1 MNKLDKIE
9 LEKSIKDL
17 QARKNE
23 LSALILAENS
33 VENAEK
39 LHAEAKENAK
49 ALESA
54 EIKLKENSQIKG
66 EPIMS
71 KYLETKNSSRD
82 FINILKTA
90 GDKEAVVNAWGA
102 KLAENDL
109 TVEDKGLLLP
119 KRLVASIETAL
130 VESNPVFKVFQL
142 THVGALLVQKGLKSS
157 DEAKVHVEGT
167 EKVLQNAV
175 LTTDAITPQ
184 LIYKAQSISTRT
196 KEVTENFEEVYA
208 VVVAELTQA
217 IVNKAVDLALIE
229 GTGNEDGF
237 LAIMNETDAEKV
249 KEIKSTTF
257 VDGIE
262 DATDFV
268 RGREGRKFLIVTAE
282 QRKALLK
289 EVRALV
295 APARLRNDDAELA
308 SEVGVDELIVYTGS
322 KTIKPIVLVDQAYK
336 IDMKDLTKVDAFEWK
351 TNGNV
356 ILMESL
362 SAGKMNKIK
371 GAAFVTVA
379 PATK

>member
-17 QARKNE
+17 QARKNK
-23 LSALILAENS
+23 LSELILAENS

-49 ALESA
+49 ALELA

-109 TVEDKGLLLP
+109 KVEDKGLLLP
-119 KRLVASIETAL
+119 KRLVDSIETAL
-130 VESNPVFKVFQL
+130 VEANPVFKVFQM
-142 THVGALLVQKGLKSS
+142 THVGALLVQKGLKST

-217 IVNKAVDLALIE
+217 IVNKAVDLALVE

-237 LAIMNETDAEKV
+237 LSIMNETDAEKV
-249 KEIKSTTF
+249 KEIKSTTL

-295 APARLRNDDAELA
+295 APARVRNDDAELA

-322 KTIKPIVLVDQAYK
+322 KAIKPIVLVDQAYK

-371 GAAFVTVA
+371 GASFVTVA

>member
-1 MNKLDKIE
+1 MNKLDRIE

-17 QARKNE
+17 QARNNE
-23 LSALILAENS
+23 IKGLILAENS
-33 VENAEK
+33 VDSAKILDAEFKEN
-39 LHAEAKENAK
+39 EAKIN
-49 ALESA
+49 SA
-54 EIKLKENSQIKG
+54 QIKLEENSKIKG
-66 EPIMS
+66 EPTMS
-71 KYLETKNSSRD
+71 KYLETQNSSRD

-90 GDKEAVVNAWGA
+90 GDKDAVMNAWNA

-109 TVEDKGLLLP
+109 KVEDKGLLLP
-119 KRLVASIETAL
+119 KRLVDSIETAL
-130 VESNPVFKVFQL
+130 TETNPVFKVFQL
-142 THVGALLVQKGLKSS
+142 THVGALLVQKGLKST

-175 LTTDAITPQ
+175 LTADSITPQ
-184 LIYKAQSISTRT
+184 LLYKAQSISTRN
-196 KEVTENFEEVYA
+196 KEILENFEEVYA

-217 IVNKAVDLALIE
+217 IVNKAVDLALVE
-229 GTGNEDGF
+229 GKGNADGF
-237 LAIMNETDAEKV
+237 LAIMNETDTEKV
-249 KEIKSTTF
+249 KEITAKKL

-295 APARLRNDDAELA
+295 APARVRNDDAEIA

-322 KTIKPIVLVDQAYK
+322 KAIKPIVIVDQAYK

-379 PATK
+379 P

>member
-17 QARKNE
+17 QARKNK
-23 LSALILAENS
+23 LSELILAENS

-49 ALESA
+49 ALELA

-109 TVEDKGLLLP
+109 KVEDKGLLLP
-119 KRLVASIETAL
+119 KRLVDSIETAL
-130 VESNPVFKVFQL
+130 VEANPVFKVFQM
-142 THVGALLVQKGLKSS
+142 THVGALLVQKGLKST

-208 VVVAELTQA
+208 VVVADLTQA
-217 IVNKAVDLALIE
+217 IVNKAVDLALVE

-237 LAIMNETDAEKV
+237 LSIMNETDAEKV
-249 KEIKSTTF
+249 KEIKSTTL

-295 APARLRNDDAELA
+295 APARVRNDDAELA

-322 KTIKPIVLVDQAYK
+322 KAIKPIVLVDQAYK

-371 GAAFVTVA
+371 GASFVTVA

>member
-23 LSALILAENS
+23 LSELILAENS

-39 LHAEAKENAK
+39 LHAEAKENAQ
-49 ALESA
+49 ALKLA
-54 EIKLKENSQIKG
+54 EIKLQENSQIKG
-66 EPIMS
+66 EPTMT

-82 FINILKTA
+82 FINILKSA

-109 TVEDKGLLLP
+109 KVEDKGLLLP
-119 KRLVASIETAL
+119 KRLVDSIETAL
-130 VESNPVFKVFQL
+130 VEANPVFKVFQL
-142 THVGALLVQKGLKSS
+142 THVGALLVQKGLKST

-196 KEVTENFEEVYA
+196 KEVTENFEEIYA

-217 IVNKAVDLALIE
+217 IVNKAVDLALVE

-237 LAIMNETDAEKV
+237 LAIMKETDAEKV
-249 KEIKSTTF
+249 KEIKSATL

-262 DATDFV
+262 DATNFV

-282 QRKALLK
+282 QRKALLG

-295 APARLRNDDAELA
+295 APTRVRNDDAELA

-322 KTIKPIVLVDQAYK
+322 KAIKPIVIVDQTYK

-371 GAAFVTVA
+371 GASFITVT
-379 PATK
+379 PK

>member
-23 LSALILAENS
+23 LSAMILAENS

-49 ALESA
+49 ALELA

-109 TVEDKGLLLP
+109 TVDDKGLLLP
-119 KRLVASIETAL
+119 KRLVDSIETAL

-142 THVGALLVQKGLKSS
+142 THVGALLVQKGLKST

-217 IVNKAVDLALIE
+217 IVNKAVDLALVE

-237 LAIMNETDAEKV
+237 LSIMNETDAEKV
-249 KEIKSTTF
+249 KEIKSTTL

-295 APARLRNDDAELA
+295 APARVRNDDAELA

-322 KTIKPIVLVDQAYK
+322 KAIKPIVLVDQAYK

-371 GAAFVTVA
+371 GASFVTVA

>member
-23 LSALILAENS
+23 LSELILAENS

-39 LHAEAKENAK
+39 LHAEAKENAQ
-49 ALESA
+49 ALKLA
-54 EIKLKENSQIKG
+54 EIKLQENSQIKG
-66 EPIMS
+66 EPTMT

-82 FINILKTA
+82 FINILKSA

-109 TVEDKGLLLP
+109 KVEDKGLLLP
-119 KRLVASIETAL
+119 KRLVDSIETAL
-130 VESNPVFKVFQL
+130 VEANPAFKVFQL
-142 THVGALLVQKGLKSS
+142 THVGALLVQKGLKST

-196 KEVTENFEEVYA
+196 KEVTENFEEIYA

-217 IVNKAVDLALIE
+217 IVNKAVDLALVE

-237 LAIMNETDAEKV
+237 LAIMKETDAEKV
-249 KEIKSTTF
+249 KEIKSATL

-282 QRKALLK
+282 QRKALLG

-295 APARLRNDDAELA
+295 APARVRNDDAELA

-322 KTIKPIVLVDQAYK
+322 KAIKPIVIVDQAYK

-371 GAAFVTVA
+371 GASFITVT
-379 PATK
+379 PK

>member
-17 QARKNE
+17 QARKNK
-23 LSALILAENS
+23 LSELILAENS

-49 ALESA
+49 ALELA

-109 TVEDKGLLLP
+109 KVEDEGLLLP
-119 KRLVASIETAL
+119 KRLVDSIETAL
-130 VESNPVFKVFQL
+130 VEANPVFKVFQM
-142 THVGALLVQKGLKSS
+142 THVGALLVQKGLKST

-217 IVNKAVDLALIE
+217 IVNKAVDLALVE

-237 LAIMNETDAEKV
+237 LSIMNETDAEKV
-249 KEIKSTTF
+249 KEIKSTTL

-295 APARLRNDDAELA
+295 APARVRNDDAELA

-322 KTIKPIVLVDQAYK
+322 KAIKPIVLVDQAYK

-371 GAAFVTVA
+371 GASFVTVA

>member
-1 MNKLDKIE
+1 MNKLDRIE

-17 QARKNE
+17 QARNNE
-23 LSALILAENS
+23 IKGLILAENS
-33 VENAEK
+33 VDSAKVLDAEFKEN
-39 LHAEAKENAK
+39 EAKIN
-49 ALESA
+49 SA
-54 EIKLKENSQIKG
+54 QIKLEENSKIKG
-66 EPIMS
+66 EPTMS
-71 KYLETKNSSRD
+71 KYLETQNSSRD
-82 FINILKTA
+82 LINILKTA
-90 GDKEAVVNAWGA
+90 GDKDAVINAWNA
-102 KLAENDL
+102 KLAENDIK
-109 TVEDKGLLLP
+109 VEDKGLVLP
-119 KRLVASIETAL
+119 KRLVDSIETAL
-130 VESNPVFKVFQL
+130 TETNPVFKVFQL
-142 THVGALLVQKGLKSS
+142 THVGALLVQKGLKST

-175 LTTDAITPQ
+175 LTADSITPQ
-184 LIYKAQSISTRT
+184 LIYKAQSISTRN
-196 KEVTENFEEVYA
+196 KEILENFEEVYA

-217 IVNKAVDLALIE
+217 IVNKAVDLALVE
-229 GTGNEDGF
+229 GKGNADGF
-237 LAIMNETDAEKV
+237 LAIMNETDTEKV
-249 KEIKSTTF
+249 KEITAKKL

-295 APARLRNDDAELA
+295 APARVRNDDAEIA

-322 KTIKPIVLVDQAYK
+322 KAIKPIVIVDQAYK

-379 PATK
+379 P

>member
-23 LSALILAENS
+23 LSELILAENS

-39 LHAEAKENAK
+39 LHAEAKENAQ
-49 ALESA
+49 ALKLA
-54 EIKLKENSQIKG
+54 EIKLQENSQIKG
-66 EPIMS
+66 EPTMT

-82 FINILKTA
+82 FINILKSA

-109 TVEDKGLLLP
+109 KVEDKGLLLP
-119 KRLVASIETAL
+119 KRLVDSIETAL
-130 VESNPVFKVFQL
+130 VEANPVFKVFQL
-142 THVGALLVQKGLKSS
+142 THVGALLVQKGLKST

-196 KEVTENFEEVYA
+196 KEVTENFEEIYA

-237 LAIMNETDAEKV
+237 LAIMKETDAEKV
-249 KEIKSTTF
+249 KEIKSATL

-282 QRKALLK
+282 QRKALLG

-295 APARLRNDDAELA
+295 APARVRNDDAELA

-322 KTIKPIVLVDQAYK
+322 KAIKPIVIVDQSYK

-371 GAAFVTVA
+371 GASFITVT
-379 PATK
+379 PQ

>member
-1 MNKLDKIE
+1 MNKLDRLE

-17 QARKNE
+17 QARNNE
-23 LSALILAENS
+23 IKGLILAENS
-33 VENAEK
+33 VESAKVLDSEF
-39 LHAEAKENAK
+39 KENELSIKTAQ
-49 ALESA
+49 
-54 EIKLKENSQIKG
+54 IKLEENSKIKG
-66 EPIMS
+66 EPTMS
-71 KYLETKNSSRD
+71 KYLETQNSSRD
-82 FINILKTA
+82 LINILKTA
-90 GDKEAVVNAWGA
+90 GDKDAVMNAWNA
-102 KLAENDL
+102 KLAENDIK
-109 TVEDKGLLLP
+109 VEDKGLVLP
-119 KRLVASIETAL
+119 KRLVDSIETAL
-130 VESNPVFKVFQL
+130 TETNPVFKVFQL
-142 THVGALLVQKGLKSS
+142 THVGALLINKGLKST

-175 LTTDAITPQ
+175 LTADSITPQ
-184 LIYKAQSISTRT
+184 LIYKAQSISTRN
-196 KEVTENFEEVYA
+196 KELLENFEEVYA

-217 IVNKAVDLALIE
+217 IVNKAVDLALVE
-229 GTGNEDGF
+229 GKGNADGF
-237 LAIMNETDAEKV
+237 LAIMNETDTEKV
-249 KEIKSTTF
+249 KEITAKKL

-295 APARLRNDDAELA
+295 APARVRNDDAEIA

-322 KTIKPIVLVDQAYK
+322 KAIKPIVIVDQAYK

-362 SAGKMNKIK
+362 SAGKMAKIK
-371 GAAFVTVA
+371 GAAFVTVT
-379 PATK
+379 P

>member
-1 MNKLDKIE
+1 MNKLDRIE

-17 QARKNE
+17 QARNNE
-23 LSALILAENS
+23 IKGLILAENS
-33 VENAEK
+33 VDSAKVLDAEFKEN
-39 LHAEAKENAK
+39 EAKIN
-49 ALESA
+49 SA
-54 EIKLKENSQIKG
+54 QIKLEENSKIKG
-66 EPIMS
+66 EPTMS
-71 KYLETKNSSRD
+71 KYLETQNSSRD

-90 GDKEAVVNAWGA
+90 GDKDAVMNAWNA

-109 TVEDKGLLLP
+109 KVEDKGLVLP
-119 KRLVASIETAL
+119 KRLVDSIETAL
-130 VESNPVFKVFQL
+130 TETNPVFKVFQL
-142 THVGALLVQKGLKSS
+142 THVGALLVQKGLKST

-175 LTTDAITPQ
+175 LTADSITPQ
-184 LIYKAQSISTRT
+184 LIYKAQSISTRN
-196 KEVTENFEEVYA
+196 KEILENFEEVYA

-217 IVNKAVDLALIE
+217 IVNKAVDLALVE
-229 GTGNEDGF
+229 GKGNADGF
-237 LAIMNETDAEKV
+237 LAIMNETDTEKV
-249 KEIKSTTF
+249 KEITAKKL

-295 APARLRNDDAELA
+295 APARVRNDDAEIA

-322 KTIKPIVLVDQAYK
+322 KAIKPIVIVDQAYK

-371 GAAFVTVA
+371 GAAFVTVT
-379 PATK
+379 P

>member
-49 ALESA
+49 ALELA

-66 EPIMS
+66 EQIMS

-90 GDKEAVVNAWGA
+90 GDKDAVVNAWGA

-109 TVEDKGLLLP
+109 SVDDKGLLLP
-119 KRLVASIETAL
+119 KRLVDSIETAL

-142 THVGALLVQKGLKSS
+142 THVGALLVQKGLKST

-196 KEVTENFEEVYA
+196 KEVSDNYEEIYS

-217 IVNKAVDLALIE
+217 IVNKAVDLALVE

-237 LAIMNETDAEKV
+237 LAIMKETDAEKV
-249 KEIKSTTF
+249 KEIKSTTL

-268 RGREGRKFLIVTAE
+268 RGREGRKFLIVTAK

-295 APARLRNDDAELA
+295 APARVRNDDAELA

-322 KTIKPIVLVDQAYK
+322 KAIKPIVLVDQAYK

-371 GAAFVTVA
+371 GAAFVTVTTVA
-379 PATK
+379 P

>member
-1 MNKLDKIE
+1 MNKLDRLE

-17 QARKNE
+17 QARNNE
-23 LSALILAENS
+23 IKGLILAENS
-33 VENAEK
+33 VESAKVLDSEF
-39 LHAEAKENAK
+39 KENELSIKTAQ
-49 ALESA
+49 
-54 EIKLKENSQIKG
+54 IKLEENSKIKG
-66 EPIMS
+66 EPTMS
-71 KYLETKNSSRD
+71 KYLETQNASRD
-82 FINILKTA
+82 FINILKSA
-90 GDKEAVVNAWGA
+90 GDKDAVMNAWNA

-109 TVEDKGLLLP
+109 KVEDKGLVLP
-119 KRLVASIETAL
+119 KRLVDSIETAL
-130 VESNPVFKVFQL
+130 TETNPVFKVFQL
-142 THVGALLVQKGLKSS
+142 THVGALLINKGLKST

-175 LTTDAITPQ
+175 LTADSITPQ
-184 LIYKAQSISTRT
+184 LIYKAQSISTRN
-196 KEVTENFEEVYA
+196 KELLENFEEVYA

-217 IVNKAVDLALIE
+217 IVNKAVDLALVE
-229 GTGNEDGF
+229 GKGNADGF

-249 KEIKSTTF
+249 KEITAKTL

-295 APARLRNDDAELA
+295 APARVRNDDAEIA
-308 SEVGVDELIVYTGS
+308 SEVGVDELIVYTGT
-322 KTIKPIVLVDQAYK
+322 KAIKPIVVVDQAYK

-362 SAGKMNKIK
+362 SAGKMAKIK

-379 PATK
+379 P

>member
-17 QARKNE
+17 QARKNK
-23 LSALILAENS
+23 LSELILAENS

-49 ALESA
+49 ALELA

-109 TVEDKGLLLP
+109 KVEDKGLLLP
-119 KRLVASIETAL
+119 KRLVDSIETAL
-130 VESNPVFKVFQL
+130 VEANPVFKVFQM
-142 THVGALLVQKGLKSS
+142 THVGALLVQKGLKST

-217 IVNKAVDLALIE
+217 IVNKAVDLALVE

-237 LAIMNETDAEKV
+237 LSIMNETDAEKV
-249 KEIKSTTF
+249 KEIKSTTL

-295 APARLRNDDAELA
+295 APARVRNDDAELA

-322 KTIKPIVLVDQAYK
+322 KAIKPIILVDQAYK

-371 GAAFVTVA
+371 GASFVTVA

>member
-1 MNKLDKIE
+1 MNKLDRIE

-17 QARKNE
+17 QARNNE
-23 LSALILAENS
+23 IKGLILAENS
-33 VENAEK
+33 VDSAKVLDAEFKEN
-39 LHAEAKENAK
+39 EAKIN
-49 ALESA
+49 SA
-54 EIKLKENSQIKG
+54 QIKLEENSKIKG
-66 EPIMS
+66 EPTMS
-71 KYLETKNSSRD
+71 KYLETQNSSRD
-82 FINILKTA
+82 LINILKTA
-90 GDKEAVVNAWGA
+90 GDKDAVMNAWNA
-102 KLAENDL
+102 KLAENDIK
-109 TVEDKGLLLP
+109 VEDKGLVLP
-119 KRLVASIETAL
+119 KRLVDSIETAL
-130 VESNPVFKVFQL
+130 TETNPVFKVFQL
-142 THVGALLVQKGLKSS
+142 THVGALLINKGLKST

-175 LTTDAITPQ
+175 LTADSITPQ
-184 LIYKAQSISTRT
+184 LIYKAQSISTRN
-196 KEVTENFEEVYA
+196 KELLENFEEVYA

-217 IVNKAVDLALIE
+217 IVNKAVDLALVE
-229 GTGNEDGF
+229 GKGNADGF

-249 KEIKSTTF
+249 KEITAKTL

-295 APARLRNDDAELA
+295 APARVRNDDAEIA

-322 KTIKPIVLVDQAYK
+322 KAIKPIVIVDQAYK
-336 IDMKDLTKVDAFEWK
+336 IDMKDLTKIDAFEWK

-371 GAAFVTVA
+371 GGAFVTVA
-379 PATK
+379 P

>member
-1 MNKLDKIE
+1 MNKLDRLE

-17 QARKNE
+17 QARNNE
-23 LSALILAENS
+23 IKGLILAENS
-33 VENAEK
+33 VDSAKILDAEFKEN
-39 LHAEAKENAK
+39 EAKIN
-49 ALESA
+49 SA
-54 EIKLKENSQIKG
+54 QIKLEENSKIKG
-66 EPIMS
+66 EPTMS
-71 KYLETKNSSRD
+71 KYLETQNSSRD
-82 FINILKTA
+82 LINILKTA
-90 GDKEAVVNAWGA
+90 GDKDAVINAWNA
-102 KLAENDL
+102 KLAENDIK
-109 TVEDKGLLLP
+109 VEDKGLVLP
-119 KRLVASIETAL
+119 KRLVDSIETAL
-130 VESNPVFKVFQL
+130 TETNPVFKVFQL
-142 THVGALLVQKGLKSS
+142 THVGALLINKGLKST

-175 LTTDAITPQ
+175 LTADSITPQ
-184 LIYKAQSISTRT
+184 LIYKAQSISTRN
-196 KEVTENFEEVYA
+196 KELLENFEEVYA

-217 IVNKAVDLALIE
+217 IVNKAVDLALVE
-229 GTGNEDGF
+229 GKGNADGF
-237 LAIMNETDAEKV
+237 LAIMNETDTEKV
-249 KEIKSTTF
+249 KEITAKKL

-295 APARLRNDDAELA
+295 APARVRNDDAEIA

-322 KTIKPIVLVDQAYK
+322 KAIKPIVIVDQAYK

-362 SAGKMNKIK
+362 SAGKMAKIK
-371 GAAFVTVA
+371 GAAFVTVT
-379 PATK
+379 P

>member
-1 MNKLDKIE
+1 MNKLDRIE

-17 QARKNE
+17 QARNNE
-23 LSALILAENS
+23 IKGLILAENS
-33 VENAEK
+33 LDSAKSLDAEFKEN
-39 LHAEAKENAK
+39 EAKIN
-49 ALESA
+49 SA
-54 EIKLKENSQIKG
+54 QIKLEENSKIKG
-66 EPIMS
+66 EPTMS
-71 KYLETKNSSRD
+71 KYLETQNSSRD

-90 GDKEAVVNAWGA
+90 GDKDAVMNAWNA

-109 TVEDKGLLLP
+109 KVEDKGLLLP
-119 KRLVASIETAL
+119 KRLVDSIETAL
-130 VESNPVFKVFQL
+130 TETNPVFKVFQL
-142 THVGALLVQKGLKSS
+142 THVGALLVQKGLKST

-175 LTTDAITPQ
+175 LTADSITPQ
-184 LIYKAQSISTRT
+184 LIYKAQSISTRN
-196 KEVTENFEEVYA
+196 KEILENFEEVYA

-217 IVNKAVDLALIE
+217 IVNKAVDLALVE
-229 GTGNEDGF
+229 GKGNADGF
-237 LAIMNETDAEKV
+237 LAIMNETDTEKV
-249 KEIKSTTF
+249 KEITAEKL

-295 APARLRNDDAELA
+295 APARVRNDDAEIA

-322 KTIKPIVLVDQAYK
+322 KAIKPIVIVDQAYK

-371 GAAFVTVA
+371 GAAFVTVTA
-379 PATK
+379 P

>member
-1 MNKLDKIE
+1 MNKLDRLE

-17 QARKNE
+17 QARNNE
-23 LSALILAENS
+23 IKGLILAENS
-33 VENAEK
+33 VESAKVLDSEF
-39 LHAEAKENAK
+39 KENELSIKTAQFK
-49 ALESA
+49 LE
-54 EIKLKENSQIKG
+54 ENSKIKG
-66 EPIMS
+66 EPTMS
-71 KYLETKNSSRD
+71 KYLETQNASRD
-82 FINILKTA
+82 FINILKSA
-90 GDKEAVVNAWGA
+90 GDKDAVMNAWNA

-109 TVEDKGLLLP
+109 KVEDKGLVLP
-119 KRLVASIETAL
+119 KRLVDSIETAL
-130 VESNPVFKVFQL
+130 TETNPVFKVFQL
-142 THVGALLVQKGLKSS
+142 THVGALLINKGLKST

-175 LTTDAITPQ
+175 LTADSITPQ
-184 LIYKAQSISTRT
+184 LIYKAQSISTRN
-196 KEVTENFEEVYA
+196 KELLENFEEVYA

-217 IVNKAVDLALIE
+217 IVNKAVDLALVE
-229 GTGNEDGF
+229 GKGNADGF

-249 KEIKSTTF
+249 KEITATTL

-295 APARLRNDDAELA
+295 APARVRNDDAEIA
-308 SEVGVDELIVYTGS
+308 SEVGVDELIVYTGT
-322 KTIKPIVLVDQAYK
+322 KAIKPIVIVDQAYK

-362 SAGKMNKIK
+362 SAGKMAKIK

-379 PATK
+379 P

>member
-1 MNKLDKIE
+1 MNKLDRLE

-17 QARKNE
+17 QARNNE
-23 LSALILAENS
+23 IKGLILAENS
-33 VENAEK
+33 VESAKILDAEFK
-39 LHAEAKENAK
+39 ENEAKIN
-49 ALESA
+49 SA
-54 EIKLKENSQIKG
+54 QIKLEENSKIKG
-66 EPIMS
+66 EPTMS
-71 KYLETKNSSRD
+71 KYLETQNSSRD

-90 GDKEAVVNAWGA
+90 GDKDAVMNAWNA

-109 TVEDKGLLLP
+109 KVEDKGLVLP
-119 KRLVASIETAL
+119 KRLVDSIETAL
-130 VESNPVFKVFQL
+130 TETNPVFKVFQL
-142 THVGALLVQKGLKSS
+142 THVGALLINKGLKST

-175 LTTDAITPQ
+175 LTADSITPQ
-184 LIYKAQSISTRT
+184 LIYKAQSISTRN
-196 KEVTENFEEVYA
+196 KELLENFEEVYA

-217 IVNKAVDLALIE
+217 IVNKAVDLALVE
-229 GTGNEDGF
+229 GKGNADGF

-249 KEIKSTTF
+249 KEITATTL

-295 APARLRNDDAELA
+295 APARVRNDDAEIA
-308 SEVGVDELIVYTGS
+308 SEVGVDELIVYTGT
-322 KTIKPIVLVDQAYK
+322 KAIKPIVVVDQAYK

-362 SAGKMNKIK
+362 SAGKMAKIK
-371 GAAFVTVA
+371 GAAFVTVT
-379 PATK
+379 P

>member
-1 MNKLDKIE
+1 MNKLDRLE

-17 QARKNE
+17 QARNNE
-23 LSALILAENS
+23 IKGLILAENS
-33 VENAEK
+33 VESAKVLDSEF
-39 LHAEAKENAK
+39 KENELSIKTAQFK
-49 ALESA
+49 LE
-54 EIKLKENSQIKG
+54 ENSKIKG
-66 EPIMS
+66 EPTMS
-71 KYLETKNSSRD
+71 KYLETQNSSRD
-82 FINILKTA
+82 LINILKTA
-90 GDKEAVVNAWGA
+90 GDKDAVMNAWNA
-102 KLAENDL
+102 KLAENDIK
-109 TVEDKGLLLP
+109 VEDKGLVLP
-119 KRLVASIETAL
+119 KRLVDSIETAL
-130 VESNPVFKVFQL
+130 TETNPVFKVFQL
-142 THVGALLVQKGLKSS
+142 THVGALLINKGLKST

-175 LTTDAITPQ
+175 LTADSITPQ
-184 LIYKAQSISTRT
+184 LIYKAQSISTRN
-196 KEVTENFEEVYA
+196 KELLENFEEVYA

-217 IVNKAVDLALIE
+217 IVNKAVDLALVE
-229 GTGNEDGF
+229 GKGNADGF
-237 LAIMNETDAEKV
+237 LAIMNETDTEKV
-249 KEIKSTTF
+249 KEITAKKL

-295 APARLRNDDAELA
+295 APARVRNDDAEIA

-322 KTIKPIVLVDQAYK
+322 KAIKPIVIVDQAYK

-371 GAAFVTVA
+371 GAAFVTVT
-379 PATK
+379 P

>member
-49 ALESA
+49 ALELA

-119 KRLVASIETAL
+119 KRLVSAIETAL

-142 THVGALLVQKGLKSS
+142 THVGALLVQKGLKST

-196 KEVTENFEEVYA
+196 KEVTDNFEEVYA

-237 LAIMNETDAEKV
+237 LAIMKETDTEKV
-249 KEIKSTTF
+249 KEIQSATL

-268 RGREGRKFLIVTAE
+268 RGREGRKFLIITAE

-295 APARLRNDDAELA
+295 APARVRNDDAELA

-322 KTIKPIVLVDQAYK
+322 KAIKPIVLVDQAYK

-379 PATK
+379 PASK

>member
-49 ALESA
+49 ALKLA
-54 EIKLKENSQIKG
+54 EIKLQENSQIKG
-66 EPIMS
+66 EPTMT

-82 FINILKTA
+82 FINILKSA

-109 TVEDKGLLLP
+109 KVEDKGLLLP
-119 KRLVASIETAL
+119 KRLVDSIETAL

-142 THVGALLVQKGLKSS
+142 THVGALLVQKGLKST

-217 IVNKAVDLALIE
+217 IVNKAVDLALVE

-237 LAIMNETDAEKV
+237 LAIMKETDAEKV
-249 KEIKSTTF
+249 KEIKSTTL

-295 APARLRNDDAELA
+295 APARVRNDDAELA

-322 KTIKPIVLVDQAYK
+322 KAIKPIVLVDQAYK

>member
-39 LHAEAKENAK
+39 LHKEAKENAQ
-49 ALESA
+49 ALELA

-90 GDKEAVVNAWGA
+90 GDKDAVVNAWGA

-109 TVEDKGLLLP
+109 TVDDKGLLLP
-119 KRLVASIETAL
+119 KRLVDSIETAL

-142 THVGALLVQKGLKSS
+142 THVGALLVQKGLKST

-217 IVNKAVDLALIE
+217 IVNKAVDLALVE
-229 GTGNEDGF
+229 GSGNEDGF
-237 LAIMNETDAEKV
+237 LAIMKETDAEKV
-249 KEIKSTTF
+249 KEIKSTTL

-295 APARLRNDDAELA
+295 APARVRNDDAELA

-322 KTIKPIVLVDQAYK
+322 KAIKPIVLVDQAYK

-371 GAAFVTVA
+371 GGAFITVA

>member
-1 MNKLDKIE
+1 MNKLDRIE

-17 QARKNE
+17 QARNNE
-23 LSALILAENS
+23 IKGLILAENS
-33 VENAEK
+33 VDSAKVLDAEFKEN
-39 LHAEAKENAK
+39 EAKIN
-49 ALESA
+49 SA
-54 EIKLKENSQIKG
+54 QIKLEENSKIKG
-66 EPIMS
+66 EPTMS
-71 KYLETKNSSRD
+71 KYLETQNSSRD

-90 GDKEAVVNAWGA
+90 GDKDAVMNAWNA

-109 TVEDKGLLLP
+109 KVEDKGLLLP
-119 KRLVASIETAL
+119 KRLVDSIETAL
-130 VESNPVFKVFQL
+130 TETNPVFKVFQL
-142 THVGALLVQKGLKSS
+142 THVGALLVQKGLKST

-175 LTTDAITPQ
+175 LTADSITPQ
-184 LIYKAQSISTRT
+184 LIYKAQSISTRN
-196 KEVTENFEEVYA
+196 KEILENFEEVYA

-217 IVNKAVDLALIE
+217 IVNKAVDLALVE
-229 GTGNEDGF
+229 GKGNADGF
-237 LAIMNETDAEKV
+237 LAIMNETDTEKV
-249 KEIKSTTF
+249 KEITAKKL

-295 APARLRNDDAELA
+295 APARVRNDDAEIA

-322 KTIKPIVLVDQAYK
+322 KAIKPIVIVDQAYK

-379 PATK
+379 P

>member
-1 MNKLDKIE
+1 MNKLDRIE

-17 QARKNE
+17 QARNNE
-23 LSALILAENS
+23 IKGLILAENS
-33 VENAEK
+33 VDSAKILDAKFKEN
-39 LHAEAKENAK
+39 EAKIN
-49 ALESA
+49 SA
-54 EIKLKENSQIKG
+54 QIKLEENSKIKG
-66 EPIMS
+66 EPTMS
-71 KYLETKNSSRD
+71 KYLETQNSSRD

-90 GDKEAVVNAWGA
+90 GDKDAVMNAWNA

-109 TVEDKGLLLP
+109 KVEDKGLLLP
-119 KRLVASIETAL
+119 KRLVDSIETAL
-130 VESNPVFKVFQL
+130 TETNPVFKVFQL
-142 THVGALLVQKGLKSS
+142 THVGALLVQKGLKST

-175 LTTDAITPQ
+175 LTADSITPQ
-184 LIYKAQSISTRT
+184 LIYKAQSISTRN
-196 KEVTENFEEVYA
+196 KEILENFEEVYA

-217 IVNKAVDLALIE
+217 IVNKAVDLALVE
-229 GTGNEDGF
+229 GKGNADGF
-237 LAIMNETDAEKV
+237 LAIMNETDTEKV
-249 KEIKSTTF
+249 KEITAEKL

-295 APARLRNDDAELA
+295 APARVRNDDAEIA

-322 KTIKPIVLVDQAYK
+322 KAIKPIVIVDQAYK

-371 GAAFVTVA
+371 GAAFVTVTA
-379 PATK
+379 P

>member
-1 MNKLDKIE
+1 MNKLDRLE

-17 QARKNE
+17 QARNNE
-23 LSALILAENS
+23 IKGLILAENS
-33 VENAEK
+33 VESAKVLDSEF
-39 LHAEAKENAK
+39 KENELSIKTAQ
-49 ALESA
+49 
-54 EIKLKENSQIKG
+54 IKLEENSKIKG
-66 EPIMS
+66 EPTMS
-71 KYLETKNSSRD
+71 KYLETQNASRD
-82 FINILKTA
+82 LINILKTA
-90 GDKEAVVNAWGA
+90 GDKDAVMNAWNA
-102 KLAENDL
+102 KLAENDIK
-109 TVEDKGLLLP
+109 VEDKGLVLP
-119 KRLVASIETAL
+119 KRLVDSIETAL
-130 VESNPVFKVFQL
+130 TETNPVFKVFQL
-142 THVGALLVQKGLKSS
+142 THVGALLINKGLKST

-175 LTTDAITPQ
+175 LTADSITPQ
-184 LIYKAQSISTRT
+184 LIYKAQSISTRN
-196 KEVTENFEEVYA
+196 KELLENFEEVYA

-217 IVNKAVDLALIE
+217 IVNKAVDLALVE
-229 GTGNEDGF
+229 GKGNADGF
-237 LAIMNETDAEKV
+237 LAIMNETDTEKV
-249 KEIKSTTF
+249 KEITAEKL

-295 APARLRNDDAELA
+295 APARVRNDDAEIA
-308 SEVGVDELIVYTGS
+308 SEVGVDELIVYTGT
-322 KTIKPIVLVDQAYK
+322 KAIKPIVVVDQAYK

-362 SAGKMNKIK
+362 SAGKMAKIK

-379 PATK
+379 P

>member
-49 ALESA
+49 ALKLA
-54 EIKLKENSQIKG
+54 EIKLQENSQIKG
-66 EPIMS
+66 EPTMT

-82 FINILKTA
+82 FINILKSA

-109 TVEDKGLLLP
+109 KVEDKGLLLP
-119 KRLVASIETAL
+119 KRLVDSIETAL

-142 THVGALLVQKGLKSS
+142 THVGALLVQKGLKST

-167 EKVLQNAV
+167 GKVLQNAV

-217 IVNKAVDLALIE
+217 IVNKAVDLALVE

-237 LAIMNETDAEKV
+237 LAIMKETDAEKV
-249 KEIKSTTF
+249 KEIKSTTL

-295 APARLRNDDAELA
+295 APARVRNDDAELA

-322 KTIKPIVLVDQAYK
+322 KAIKPIVLVDQAYK

>member
-1 MNKLDKIE
+1 MNKLDRIE

-17 QARKNE
+17 QARNNE
-23 LSALILAENS
+23 IKGLILAENS
-33 VENAEK
+33 VDSAKVLDAEFKEN
-39 LHAEAKENAK
+39 EAKIN
-49 ALESA
+49 SA
-54 EIKLKENSQIKG
+54 QIKLEENSKIKG
-66 EPIMS
+66 EPTMS
-71 KYLETKNSSRD
+71 KYLETQNSSRD
-82 FINILKTA
+82 LINILKTA
-90 GDKEAVVNAWGA
+90 GDKDAVMNAWNA
-102 KLAENDL
+102 KLAENDIK
-109 TVEDKGLLLP
+109 VEDKGLLLP
-119 KRLVASIETAL
+119 KRLVDSIETAL
-130 VESNPVFKVFQL
+130 TETNPVFKVFQL
-142 THVGALLVQKGLKSS
+142 THVGALLVQKGLKST

-175 LTTDAITPQ
+175 LTADSITPQ
-184 LIYKAQSISTRT
+184 LIYKAQSISTRN
-196 KEVTENFEEVYA
+196 KEILENFEEVYA

-217 IVNKAVDLALIE
+217 IVNKAVDLALVE
-229 GTGNEDGF
+229 GKGNADGF
-237 LAIMNETDAEKV
+237 LAIMKETDTEKV
-249 KEIKSTTF
+249 KEITAKKL

-295 APARLRNDDAELA
+295 APARVRNDDAEIA

-322 KTIKPIVLVDQAYK
+322 KAIKPIVIVDQAYK

-371 GAAFVTVA
+371 GAAFVTVT
-379 PATK
+379 P

>member
-1 MNKLDKIE
+1 MNKLDRLE

-17 QARKNE
+17 QARNNE
-23 LSALILAENS
+23 IKGLILAENS
-33 VENAEK
+33 VESAKVLDSEF
-39 LHAEAKENAK
+39 KENELSIKTAQFK
-49 ALESA
+49 LE
-54 EIKLKENSQIKG
+54 ENSKIKG
-66 EPIMS
+66 EPTMS
-71 KYLETKNSSRD
+71 KYLETQNASRD
-82 FINILKTA
+82 FINILKSA
-90 GDKEAVVNAWGA
+90 GDKDAVMNAWNA

-109 TVEDKGLLLP
+109 KVEDKGLVLP
-119 KRLVASIETAL
+119 KRLVDSIETAL
-130 VESNPVFKVFQL
+130 TETNPVFKVFQL
-142 THVGALLVQKGLKSS
+142 THVGALLINKGLKST

-175 LTTDAITPQ
+175 LTADSITPQ
-184 LIYKAQSISTRT
+184 LIYKAQSISTRN
-196 KEVTENFEEVYA
+196 KELLENFEEVYA

-217 IVNKAVDLALIE
+217 IVNKAVDLALVE
-229 GTGNEDGF
+229 GKGNADGF

-249 KEIKSTTF
+249 KEITATTL

-295 APARLRNDDAELA
+295 APARVRNDDAEIA
-308 SEVGVDELIVYTGS
+308 SEVGVDELIVYTGT
-322 KTIKPIVLVDQAYK
+322 KAIKPIVVVDQAYK

-362 SAGKMNKIK
+362 SAGKMAKIK

-379 PATK
+379 P

>member
-1 MNKLDKIE
+1 MNKLDRLE

-17 QARKNE
+17 QARNNE
-23 LSALILAENS
+23 IKGLILAENS
-33 VENAEK
+33 VESAKVLDSEFKEN
-39 LHAEAKENAK
+39 EAKIN
-49 ALESA
+49 SA
-54 EIKLKENSQIKG
+54 QIKLEENSKIKG
-66 EPIMS
+66 EPTMS
-71 KYLETKNSSRD
+71 KYLETQNSSRD

-90 GDKEAVVNAWGA
+90 GDKDAVINAWNA

-109 TVEDKGLLLP
+109 KVEDKGLVLP
-119 KRLVASIETAL
+119 KRLVDSIETAL
-130 VESNPVFKVFQL
+130 TETNPVFKVFQL
-142 THVGALLVQKGLKSS
+142 THVGALLINKGLKST

-175 LTTDAITPQ
+175 LTADSITPQ
-184 LIYKAQSISTRT
+184 LIYKAQSISTRN
-196 KEVTENFEEVYA
+196 KELLENFEEVYA

-217 IVNKAVDLALIE
+217 IVNKAVDLALVE
-229 GTGNEDGF
+229 GKGNADGF

-249 KEIKSTTF
+249 KEITATTL

-295 APARLRNDDAELA
+295 APARVRNDDAEIA
-308 SEVGVDELIVYTGS
+308 SEVGVDELIVYTGT
-322 KTIKPIVLVDQAYK
+322 KAIKPIVVVDQAYK

-362 SAGKMNKIK
+362 SAGKMAKIK
-371 GAAFVTVA
+371 GAAFVTVT
-379 PATK
+379 P

>member
-1 MNKLDKIE
+1 MNKLDRIE

-17 QARKNE
+17 QARNNE
-23 LSALILAENS
+23 IKGLILAENS
-33 VENAEK
+33 VDSAKVLDAEFKEN
-39 LHAEAKENAK
+39 EAKIN
-49 ALESA
+49 SA
-54 EIKLKENSQIKG
+54 QIKLEENSKIKG
-66 EPIMS
+66 EPTMS
-71 KYLETKNSSRD
+71 KYLETQNSSRD

-90 GDKEAVVNAWGA
+90 GDKDAVMNAWNA
-102 KLAENDL
+102 KLAENDIK
-109 TVEDKGLLLP
+109 VEDKGLLLP
-119 KRLVASIETAL
+119 KRLVDSIETAL
-130 VESNPVFKVFQL
+130 TETNPVFKVFQL
-142 THVGALLVQKGLKSS
+142 THVGALLVQKGLKST

-175 LTTDAITPQ
+175 LTADSITPQ
-184 LIYKAQSISTRT
+184 LIYKAQSISTRN
-196 KEVTENFEEVYA
+196 KEILENFEEVYA

-217 IVNKAVDLALIE
+217 IVNKAVDLALVE
-229 GTGNEDGF
+229 GKGNADGF
-237 LAIMNETDAEKV
+237 LAIMNETDTEKV
-249 KEIKSTTF
+249 KEITAKKL

-295 APARLRNDDAELA
+295 APARVRNDDAEIA

-322 KTIKPIVLVDQAYK
+322 KAIKPIVIVDQAYK

-379 PATK
+379 P

>member
-1 MNKLDKIE
+1 MNKLDRLE

-17 QARKNE
+17 QARNNE
-23 LSALILAENS
+23 IKGLILAENS
-33 VENAEK
+33 VESAKVLDSEF
-39 LHAEAKENAK
+39 KENELSIKTAQFK
-49 ALESA
+49 LE
-54 EIKLKENSQIKG
+54 ENSKIKG
-66 EPIMS
+66 EPTMS
-71 KYLETKNSSRD
+71 KYLETQNASRD
-82 FINILKTA
+82 FINILKSA
-90 GDKEAVVNAWGA
+90 GDKDAVMNAWNA

-109 TVEDKGLLLP
+109 KVEDKGLVLP
-119 KRLVASIETAL
+119 KRLVDSIETAL
-130 VESNPVFKVFQL
+130 TETNPVFKVFQL
-142 THVGALLVQKGLKSS
+142 THVGALLINKGLKST

-175 LTTDAITPQ
+175 LTADSITPQ
-184 LIYKAQSISTRT
+184 LIYKAQSISTRN
-196 KEVTENFEEVYA
+196 KELLENFEEVYA

-217 IVNKAVDLALIE
+217 IVNKAVDLALVE
-229 GTGNEDGF
+229 GKGNADGF

-249 KEIKSTTF
+249 KEITAKTL

-295 APARLRNDDAELA
+295 APARVRNDDAEIA
-308 SEVGVDELIVYTGS
+308 SEVGVDELIVYTGT
-322 KTIKPIVLVDQAYK
+322 KAIKPIVVVDQAYK

-362 SAGKMNKIK
+362 SAGKMAKIK

-379 PATK
+379 P